1 MPAFDFEIVYLA
13 RHGETEW
20 NREGRRQG
28 RLDSPLT
35 QNGWDQAQRLARFV
49 TTLSPTPDGLSSSP
63 LGRAIATAEVCS
75 NEIGLQVVVVDDLA
89 ELDHGRITGM
99 TSSDVDEAFPGEL
112 ERREEDKY
120 AWRFPGGESY
130 SDVDARAARALHQ
143 IGAAGAKRP
152 LIVSH
157 AMISRMLRRDLL
169 GADPGVATTWRQPH
183 DVIFEVDVARRKVVE
198 RPF

>member
-35 QNGWDQAQRLARFV
+35 QKGWDQAQRLARFV

-75 NEIGLQVVVVDDLA
+75 KEIGLPVVVVDDLA

-120 AWRFPGGESY
+120 AWRFPGGERTRESP
-130 SDVDARAARALHQ
+130 RP
-143 IGAAGAKRP
+143 GA
-152 LIVSH
+152 
-157 AMISRMLRRDLL
+157 SR
-169 GADPGVATTWRQPH
+169 TTSSSKSTSL
-183 DVIFEVDVARRKVVE
+183 VARSWSAPSEPR
-198 RPF
+198 RPNA